1 MSIKCPANEQV
12 KRIYLY
18 YLEHADG
25 KAEATIKQTVM
36 ALSRFED
43 FTCHADFRTFNQ
55 IQNVQSKAGGRLQG
69 IYGASRSCA
78 CDNSLDGQAGHAVS
92 SLAIYAAGLQVE
104 G

>member
-43 FTCHADFRTFNQ
+43 FTCHADFGTFNQ
-55 IQNVQSKAGGRLQG
+55 KQAVGFKAYMGH
-69 IYGASRSCA
+69 RSCA
-78 CDNSLDGQAGHAVS
+78 CDNSLDGHAGHAVS